1 MGWLTKKRDS
11 TTIYFSVVSDRI
23 LKETAMAEAKGP

>member
-11 TTIYFSVVSDRI
+11 KTIYFRVVSDRI
-23 LKETAMAEAKGP
+23 LRETAIAEARGA

>member
-11 TTIYFSVVSDRI
+11 KAIYFRVVSDRI
-23 LKETAMAEAKGP
+23 LRETAMAEARGA